1 MASTD
6 TVVGIVGA
14 VLLAGIMV
22 AVFAYEYAN
31 PATPEGPPPDS
42 THLRQA
48 TFAQEFPALNATD
61 DIDGDTVP
69 NYNDT
74 DLDGNGIADANQTTD
89 FRYRHEYTD
98 TSAAPPAT
106 TDSTEFTLQVGQG
119 NAGIKAWL
127 NWTVTAPLP
136 QLPTAPNF
144 SYQLMHDGEAV
155 GSVGQVSATGTSRS
169 IPLEVPADQV
179 PGTYTFR
186 VDMTAPG
193 PATPFT
199 VAVVVEYGSSIPV
212 RDDSTA
218 V

>member
-31 PATPEGPPPDS
+31 PATPAGPPPDS
-42 THLRQA
+42 STLHQA
-48 TFAQEFPALNATD
+48 TFAREFPALNATD
-61 DIDGDTVP
+61 DIDGDQVP

-74 DLDGNGIADANQTTD
+74 DLDGNGMADANQTGD
-89 FRYRHEYTD
+89 FRFTAHFSD
-98 TSAAPPAT
+98 TSPAPPAT
-106 TDSTEFTLQVGQG
+106 TYSKDFALHVGQG

-136 QLPTAPNF
+136 QLPTSPNF

-169 IPLEVPADQV
+169 IPLDVPADQV

-199 VAVVVEYGSSIPV
+199 VAAVVEYGSSVPV
-212 RDDSTA
+212 RDTSTA